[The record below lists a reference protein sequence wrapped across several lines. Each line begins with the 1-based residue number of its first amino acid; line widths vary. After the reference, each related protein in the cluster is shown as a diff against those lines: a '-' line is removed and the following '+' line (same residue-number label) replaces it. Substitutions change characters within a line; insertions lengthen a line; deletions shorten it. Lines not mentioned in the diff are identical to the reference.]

1 MNISIGGNLTN
12 SGELQISE
20 GDMNIGS
27 TTTPEI
33 IQPTKIENN
42 IDDEDLKQLIVLL
55 QNNNEILHSISSSNS
70 DVLKVLNTSKDES
83 VKQLAS
89 KLIVKFG
96 ELGFEKI
103 KKYFD

>member
-1 MNISIGGNLTN
+1 MGFNVGGNFT
-12 SGELQISE
+12 SGDFKYAE
-20 GDMNIGS
+20 GSMNIGS
-27 TTTPEI
+27 TTAPEI